1 MGLTESVDRVQKFW
15 NEHAE
20 WSQATFGTDR
30 ERGPL
35 GPAKHLQKEIKE
47 VLEHLEVDTTFNPDK
62 LLEEYADCLFLLFD
76 TTRRAGFTL
85 HELIDKAFWKLAKN
99 KTRIWVRNPNP
110 DEPTEHTRGVND

>member
-1 MGLTESVDRVQKFW
+1 MEDVQQFW
-15 NEHAE
+15 NEQAE
-20 WSQATFGTDR
+20 WSQATFGTDT

-35 GPAKHLQKEIKE
+35 GPAKHLRKEIDE
-47 VLEHLEVDTTFNPDK
+47 VLEHLQAINDYGTDNSDDER

-76 TTRRAGFTL
+76 SARRARFTL
-85 HELIDKAFWKLAKN
+85 TQLIAKAFWKLAKN